1 MVEKPGKVRHDQES
15 MYKKFMKPQ
24 SVRRLSIM
32 HAMKAVFLYLEVGL
46 ELQLLLLVVEEEAAL
61 GGVL

>member
-1 MVEKPGKVRHDQES
+1 
-15 MYKKFMKPQ
+15 
-24 SVRRLSIM
+24 M